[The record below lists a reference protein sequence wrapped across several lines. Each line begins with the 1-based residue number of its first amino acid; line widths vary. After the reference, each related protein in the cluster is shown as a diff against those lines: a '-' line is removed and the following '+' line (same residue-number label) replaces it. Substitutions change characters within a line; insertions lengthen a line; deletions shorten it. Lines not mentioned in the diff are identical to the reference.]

1 MSEWYENWFDSEYY
15 HILYN
20 NRNQKEAE
28 LFIDKLLMFLKPKK
42 NSYFLDLCCGT
53 GRHSIYLNKKGFHV
67 DGIDLSSYSLSIAKK
82 KQNLKLNFFNRD
94 MRNINEI
101 KKYNFVI
108 NLFTSFGYFESK
120 DDNEIVINGISTA
133 LKRNGVFVMDFI
145 NMSKCLDSIVK
156 KEIKKIKN
164 YSFTINKWYDKKY
177 LYKKIEFLGKEY
189 FERIQIL
196 KKEEIINMCENQNL
210 KLINSFGDYQLNKFD
225 EKSERL
231 ILIFKKN

>member
-1 MSEWYENWFDSEYY
+1 
-15 HILYN
+15 
-20 NRNQKEAE
+20 
-28 LFIDKLLMFLKPKK
+28 
-42 NSYFLDLCCGT
+42 
-53 GRHSIYLNKKGFHV
+53 
-67 DGIDLSSYSLSIAKK
+67 
-82 KQNLKLNFFNRD
+82 

-108 NLFTSFGYFESK
+108 NLFTSFGYFESN

-164 YSFTINKWYDKKY
+164 HSFTINKWYDKKY

-196 KKEEIINMCENQNL
+196 KK
-210 KLINSFGDYQLNKFD
+210 
-225 EKSERL
+225 
-231 ILIFKKN
+231 KK